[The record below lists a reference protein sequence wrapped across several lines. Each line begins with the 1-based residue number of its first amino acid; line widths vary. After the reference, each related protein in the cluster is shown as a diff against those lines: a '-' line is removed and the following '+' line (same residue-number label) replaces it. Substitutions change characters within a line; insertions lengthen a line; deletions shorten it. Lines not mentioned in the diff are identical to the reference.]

1 MVGDGV
7 LSVEKNDRHFRKLEM
22 VCVAKFIT

>member
-1 MVGDGV
+1 MVGGGV
-7 LSVEKNDRHFRKLEM
+7 LFVEKNDRHFRKLEM